1 MLEALQNTINGVID
15 LDLFNAE
22 VDIERDEAAYIEAA
36 RKTAMEALK
45 GLLDD
50 SAQ

>member
-1 MLEALQNTINGVID
+1 MLDALETTIEGVID
-15 LDLFNAE
+15 VDLFNDE
-22 VDIERDEAAYIEAA
+22 VDIEREEAAYLEAA

-45 GLLDD
+45 GLLND